1 MNVPSRKLRRT
12 GKKKRRVAR
21 HNANKKKNRLDRKL
35 KKQQRREPRLNFLK
49 HLTKVWRM
57 MSSTKLTLVAV

>member
-21 HNANKKKNRLDRKL
+21 HNANKRKNRLGREK
-35 KKQQRREPRLNFLK
+35 KKQQRRQLRLNNLK
-49 HLTKVWRM
+49 HRTKV
-57 MSSTKLTLVAV
+57 